1 MAEIQVTTFEEFV
14 TACATSGAEVI
25 CPEGAVWDMNQIA
38 PAGAPTVTVACAKII
53 GNGTTIAKPSIIS
66 RSLFNFTAANATVS
80 RLNIADFT
88 ADTSVITGSAR
99 GAIWKQSEFNGVQNA
114 GAMVSNYSLTF
125 CEDETAE
132 TSLGCGF
139 TVHLAGGCFF
149 SYSTGSTLS
158 LRNCKGKFT
167 GGGALDPQSGSRVNY
182 LTLRY
187 CFLEGDFT
195 QISLTS
201 YCGMSII
208 NSPAKRGVYAGAG
221 AQWVPWVDCTEEQ
234 LQDAEYLTSIGFTC
248 GRR

>member
-1 MAEIQVTTFEEFV
+1 MSEIQVTTFEEFL
-14 TACATSGAEVI
+14 TACATSGAEVV
-25 CPEGAVWDMNQIA
+25 CPERAVWDMNQIA

-66 RSLFNFTAANATVS
+66 RSLFNFTNGATVTK
-80 RLNIADFT
+80 LNVADFT

-99 GAIWKQSEFNGVQNA
+99 GAIWKQSEFNGVQNT
-114 GAMVSNYSLTF
+114 GAMVSTNGLTF

-132 TSLGCGF
+132 APLGCGF

-167 GGGALDPQSGSRVNY
+167 GGGALDPKSGSRYNY

-195 QISLTS
+195 QISLSS
-201 YCGMSII
+201 YCGMSLI
-208 NSPAKRGVYAGAG
+208 NSPAKRGVYAGAQAQG
-221 AQWVPWVDCTEEQ
+221 APWVDCTEEQ